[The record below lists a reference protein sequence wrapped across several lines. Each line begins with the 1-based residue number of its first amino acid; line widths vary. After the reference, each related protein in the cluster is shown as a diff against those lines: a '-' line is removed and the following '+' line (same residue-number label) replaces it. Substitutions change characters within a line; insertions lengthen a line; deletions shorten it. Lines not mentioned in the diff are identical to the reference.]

1 MKTKGRIALS
11 MFGVLWLIGFGVLWI
26 VKPGRPRLVADPR
39 AVVAGGGWATGVT
52 LIVSGILAAAMIV
65 YSYRHFREIKD
76 DAAGGACTRLTTAPR
91 SPTVKLHA
99 YVAFFTVGAV
109 LLLVGLVLL
118 LAVPAPGILVL
129 VIGVVHVLIGSVLRT
144 RARRDHAVG

>member
-1 MKTKGRIALS
+1 M
-11 MFGVLWLIGFGVLWI
+11 
-26 VKPGRPRLVADPR
+26 
-39 AVVAGGGWATGVT
+39 
-52 LIVSGILAAAMIV
+52 
-65 YSYRHFREIKD
+65 
-76 DAAGGACTRLTTAPR
+76 
-91 SPTVKLHA
+91 KLHA

-144 RARRDHAVG
+144 RTRRDEALR